1 MQTEVE
7 KLNPSAQPQLDRQAA
22 FWDAR
27 SEDYADPSE
36 PEQRQRLLR
45 RLARLPHEAR
55 PTAGLRLLD
64 VGAGTGA
71 ISLHAAQAGA
81 IVTALDV
88 SSAMLRRL
96 EAAGQ
101 KEIETVVTDWRAF
114 DIDAA
119 GFRRAFDLVYA
130 QMVPSF
136 RDVAD
141 FARFEACSRGWCV
154 FIGWGRERH
163 DPWLEAA
170 FAAHGAPWE
179 VPAGVPLAVQQLTAL
194 GRAPEPVYWRETW
207 TRRRSVAAA
216 LRDATDHLQ
225 VRGARPD
232 PELLGALLAKHGDVD
247 PLVDACVVEIGL
259 LAWRVL

>member
-1 MQTEVE
+1 M
-7 KLNPSAQPQLDRQAA
+7 NPSAQPQLDRQAA

-27 SEDYADPSE
+27 SEDYPDPST
-36 PEQRQRLLR
+36 PEQRQRLLE
-45 RLARLPHEAR
+45 RLAHLTQEAR
-55 PTAGLRLLD
+55 PAAGLRLLD

-71 ISLHAAQAGA
+71 ISLHAARAGA
-81 IVTALDV
+81 VVTALDV

-101 KEIETVVTDWRAF
+101 KGIETVVADWRAL
-114 DIDAA
+114 DIDGA

-154 FIGWGRERH
+154 FIGWGRERN

-170 FAAHGAPWE
+170 FAAHGVPWE
-179 VPAGVPLAVQQLTAL
+179 VPAGVPLAVQQLAAL
-194 GRAPEPVYWRETW
+194 GRTVRPAYWRETW

-216 LRDATDHLQ
+216 IGDAADHLL
-225 VRGARPD
+225 VRGAEPN
-232 PELLGALLAKHGDVD
+232 PELLRALGAKHGDPD
-247 PLVDACVVEIGL
+247 LVIDACEVEIGL
-259 LAWRVL
+259 LAWPVP